1 MTSVFTL
8 LASLLNIYGLILI
21 GRLILDYVKL
31 FSRDWRPTGVVLV
44 IAEVLFTLT
53 DPPLNVIRKYV
64 PFIRLGSVS
73 LDISFIILILI
84 IRLLERILLSL

>member
-1 MTSVFTL
+1 MSAFFSL

-31 FSRDWRPTGVVLV
+31 FSRDWRPTGVILV

-53 DPPLNVIRKYV
+53 DPPLNLIRKYV
-64 PFIRLGSVS
+64 PMVKLGSVA
-73 LDISFIILILI
+73 LDISFIVLILI